1 VQKTTKLKKKM
12 KQLMIKCGSFFSYA
26 GIATFTLLLL
36 NSGIVF
42 GQADEKTTRP
52 ADTSAD
58 AGAMKKSPVKN
69 TFESNLLIDNQTVMV
84 PAKGTLGWDIQHR
97 FGTVNNGYQDFYGIF
112 APALIRLG
120 FEYVP
125 VKYLQVGFGL
135 CSERLQLDL
144 NVKYALV
151 KQMKEG
157 MPVSITY
164 FGNMVIDTRRG
175 SNFVNGGDRLSYFD
189 QLMVARKF
197 CPKFSAQASLSLSH
211 FNNVPGYYDA
221 NGVIQNSMKN
231 DQFTF
236 SVTGRYKL
244 SNQMSVLINIDQPLT
259 QNAMSNPHPNVAAG
273 LEIATSSHC
282 FQIIVGNC
290 QHILPQN
297 NALYNQNDYTKGQY
311 LLGFNMTK
319 LWNL

>member
-1 VQKTTKLKKKM
+1 M
-12 KQLMIKCGSFFSYA
+12 KQLIIKYGSFLSYA
-26 GIATFTLLLL
+26 GIATFALLLL
-36 NSGIVF
+36 NNGIVF
-42 GQADEKTTRP
+42 GQTDEKTTSR
-52 ADTSAD
+52 ADTSAGK
-58 AGAMKKSPVKN
+58 AGVKKTPVKN
-69 TFESNLLIDNQTVMV
+69 TFESILLIDNQTVMV
-84 PAKGTLGWDIQHR
+84 PTKGTLEWDIQHR

-125 VKYLQVGFGL
+125 AKDLQIGFGL

-144 NVKYALV
+144 NVKYAIV

-164 FGNMVIDTRRG
+164 FGNIVIDTRRG
-175 SNFVNGGDRLSYFD
+175 SNFVNGGDRLSYYD

-221 NGVIQNSMKN
+221 NGVIRNTVKN

-236 SVTGRYKL
+236 SLLGRYKV
-244 SNQMSVLINIDQPLT
+244 SNQMAVLVNYDQPLT
-259 QNAMSNPHPNVAAG
+259 QNPTNNPHPNVAVG